1 MFSRDR
7 AERDFRIVAGLARAL
22 PNLIRSRPGQEFTVP
37 DAIEAIARRSPNQV
51 ALAFESESVTY
62 AELNRSANQVGRWA
76 IAQGLN
82 PGDVVALLMENRP
95 EFVVIWL
102 GLAKAGLV
110 TALINTNLRGGP
122 LAHSLK
128 VSQAR
133 HLIVGESHATD
144 WNEASLDSDLK
155 LETWVSGGTSDS
167 ERDFDADRGR
177 RSNAPLPAS
186 ARAGRT
192 SRDDLFY
199 IYTSGT
205 TGLPKAARFS
215 HQRFLMTSSGS
226 MALGEYRPSDRV
238 YITLPLYHTAG
249 GIMALG
255 GTLLAG
261 ATAILSRKFSA
272 SRFWEDCVRHDA
284 TVFQYIGELCRYLV
298 NSPPHPDEKRH
309 RLRLAI
315 GNGLR
320 PEVWPTFQERFGIP
334 RILEFYGATEG
345 NISMF
350 NLSGKVGA
358 VGRIPSWVRRATGV
372 HVLRFDVDA
381 EDVVRGSDGYCTEAD
396 VGEPGEL
403 VGRLNETSRFEGY
416 TDAAASEKK
425 ILRDVF
431 KKGDAYFRTGDLL
444 KVDDEGYFTF
454 VDRVG
459 DTFRWKGENVSTGEV
474 AEVLSSCSGIE
485 EANVY
490 GVEVPGTD
498 GRAGMASL
506 VVDETFSPKALLDA
520 IKSSLPAYA
529 RPLFLRLLPEIET
542 TGTFKHRKVDSVREG
557 FDPVQVADPLY
568 LLDSQL
574 GEYVVLN
581 SERHAQI
588 LSGELRL

>member
-1 MFSRDR
+1 MFSRER
-7 AERDFRIVAGLARAL
+7 ALRDFRFATNFARAL
-22 PNLIRSRPGQEFTVP
+22 PTLIKARPGQAYTVP
-37 DAIEAIARRSPNQV
+37 DAIEAVAHRSPNQV
-51 ALAFESESVTY
+51 ALAFESESLTY
-62 AELNRSANQVGRWA
+62 AEMNRSANQVGRWA
-76 IAQGLN
+76 ISRGLK
-82 PGDVVALLMENRP
+82 PGDVVALWMENRP
-95 EFVVIWL
+95 EFVITWL

-110 TALINTNLRGGP
+110 TALINTNLRGQP
-122 LAHSLK
+122 LLHSLE
-128 VSQAR
+128 VSGAR
-133 HLIVGESHATD
+133 YLIADEPLLGH
-144 WNEASLDSDLK
+144 WQEANAEAA
-155 LETWVSGGTSDS
+155 LEVEAWVSGGTNDVDH
-167 ERDFDADRGR
+167 DFDADRGR
-177 RSNAPLPAS
+177 RSNAPLPPS
-186 ARAGRT
+186 ARAGRG

-215 HQRFLMTSSGS
+215 HQRFLMTALGS
-226 MALGEYRPSDRV
+226 MTLAEYSPSDRV

-249 GIMALG
+249 GVMALG

-272 SRFWEDCVRHDA
+272 KRFWEDCVRHDA

-298 NSPPHPDEKRH
+298 NSPQHPDETRH

-320 PEVWPTFQERFGIP
+320 PEVWPVFQERFGIP

-350 NLSGKVGA
+350 NLAGKVGA
-358 VGRIPSWVRRATGV
+358 VGRMPLWMRRAGGV

-381 EDVVRGSDGYCTEAD
+381 EEVLRGPDGFCLEAEL
-396 VGEPGEL
+396 GEPGEL
-403 VGRLNETSRFEGY
+403 VGQLNETARFEGY

-444 KVDDEGYFTF
+444 KVDAEGYFTF

-474 AEVLSSCSGIE
+474 AEVLSSCSGIT

-490 GVEVPGTD
+490 GVEVPGAD

-506 VVDETFSPKALLDA
+506 VVDEDFEPGALLDE
-520 IKSSLPAYA
+520 ITGSLAAYA
-529 RPLFLRLLPEIET
+529 RPLFLRLLSEIET

-557 FDPVQVADPLY
+557 FDPAEVADPIY
-568 LLDSQL
+568 FLDASR
-574 GEYVVLN
+574 GEYVLLDAEKYAAIV
-581 SERHAQI
+581 A
-588 LSGELRL
+588 GEVRL